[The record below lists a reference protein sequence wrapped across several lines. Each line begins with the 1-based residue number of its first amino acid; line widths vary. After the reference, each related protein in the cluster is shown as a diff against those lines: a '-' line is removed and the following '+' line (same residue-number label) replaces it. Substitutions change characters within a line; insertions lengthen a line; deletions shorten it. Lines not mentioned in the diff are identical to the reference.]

1 MATYYKAKVGSLAG
15 LEKHE
20 IIHFGYMDTD
30 SDEVII
36 KRKPWSKDVYKYDVH
51 IAESL
56 INQRLLRN
64 VCYIMV
70 GSVQMILVGCK
81 LYFSDCYVQ
90 RVFTQM
96 GLLKAI
102 KYSTFEVSVLKEIV
116 DGWIVR
122 MNISGMDF
130 SSFYIALIE

>member
-1 MATYYKAKVGSLAG
+1 
-15 LEKHE
+15 
-20 IIHFGYMDTD
+20 
-30 SDEVII
+30 
-36 KRKPWSKDVYKYDVH
+36 
-51 IAESL
+51 
-56 INQRLLRN
+56 
-64 VCYIMV
+64 
-70 GSVQMILVGCK
+70 MILAASGASI
-81 LYFSDCYVQ
+81 FDCYVQ
-90 RVFTQM
+90 RVLIQM

>member
-1 MATYYKAKVGSLAG
+1 
-15 LEKHE
+15 
-20 IIHFGYMDTD
+20 MDAD

-36 KRKPWSKDVYKYDVH
+36 KRKAGPKDTHKYDVH
-51 IAESL
+51 IVERL
-56 INQRLLRN
+56 INQGLFRN
-64 VCYIMV
+64 VCYMMA

-90 RVFTQM
+90 MVFTQM